1 MVHVGVV
8 LLIIINLLIKPTVLT
23 AMVRSTELYVENVCQ
38 NVVRVHSRYSRP
50 DPAVSVKI
58 ESQYL
63 YYLCYWSDRLVCCPA
78 AQLAGYNVR

>member
-38 NVVRVHSRYSRP
+38 NVVRVHSRYPRP
-50 DPAVSVKI
+50 DPAVSVKRVNI
-58 ESQYL
+58 FIIFVIGRTG
-63 YYLCYWSDRLVCCPA
+63 WSAVLLHSWPDIM
-78 AQLAGYNVR
+78 